1 MNQPGE
7 TTVDASTPHRPDYGR
22 SGANAMPT
30 LIRRRVWLA
39 VVALLVVAGVS
50 AAWWAEGRGIKTSAL
65 RRLFPNNPAYMLK
78 PAVLLVSPA
87 HREGG
92 VMPDAL
98 VRAEFSKPNGRGVDP
113 ATLKDS
119 VLLLKGNAREP
130 VAARVNTDAV
140 GSVIVLTPDK
150 PLEFNASYTFEV
162 LPALKDTGGAAFEH
176 FVCTFSTAAG
186 NVYTEYP
193 AAGQK
198 QEQPASAGHWY
209 TGVAFGPDGKL
220 YASTLA
226 GQIVRFAVAADGS
239 LSAPQVISTVLANNR
254 GPRLCTGLVFDPA
267 STADHPV
274 VYLAH
279 GVFPFDGPPP
289 QATAKTSTSG
299 TPHALSKKQIPD
311 WSGKL
316 SRLSGANLEK
326 YEDVLV
332 GLPRARYDH
341 TTGQPVFGPDGAIY
355 FGQASNT
362 AMGEPDHEWGLRPE
376 RLLTAAVMR
385 LDVAMLAGK
394 PLPVNVQTGEGGT
407 YDPYAA
413 GAPLTLFATGT
424 RNCYDLLFH
433 SNGRFYGTCNGS
445 ARGGNTPGTPPDG
458 RSPARRPDA
467 AASGPYDGPLVPTLT
482 GVGTQNDYLFRLER
496 GGYYGH
502 PNPTRAEFVMNG
514 GNPTPG
520 PDACEVAEYPVGVKP
535 DRNWRRPAHDF
546 GKNLSPNGVM
556 EYTGD
561 AFPALKGKILTVRF
575 SGGKDVVALTPDD
588 ATGDVRETI
597 TGLDGFTHFY
607 DPIDLCQS
615 PATGFL
621 YVAEHTGKTIT
632 LVRPVPGGVSHK
644 AVRLDVAPTGTA
656 PAQSPQPI
664 VSNPTGLLGF
674 CQE

>member
-1 MNQPGE
+1 M
-7 TTVDASTPHRPDYGR
+7 TTPSDATDSTLPPSPSHRPDYGR
-22 SGANAMPT
+22 ERGGVVRALRGGRTWA
-30 LIRRRVWLA
+30 LLA
-39 VVALLVVAGVS
+39 VVGVLLVAGL
-50 AAWWAEGRGIKTSAL
+50 AGGFWASGRGYKTSAL
-65 RRLFPNNPAYMLK
+65 RRLFPSDPAYMRK
-78 PAVLLVSPA
+78 PVVRLVNPEQ
-87 HREGG
+87 REGG
-92 VMPDAL
+92 VMPDAH
-98 VRAEFSKPNGRGVDP
+98 VRAEFTKPNGRGVDP
-113 ATLKDS
+113 ATLEGS

-140 GSVIVLTPDK
+140 GSVIVLTPEK
-150 PLEFNASYTFEV
+150 PLEFNASYSFEV

-176 FVCTFSTAAG
+176 FVSTFSTAAG
-186 NVYTEYP
+186 NVYTEMP
-193 AAGQK
+193 TAGQK
-198 QEQPASAGHWY
+198 VEQPDTNGHWY
-209 TGVAFGPDGKL
+209 TGVTFGPDGKL

-226 GQIVRFAVAADGS
+226 GQVVRYSVAGDGS
-239 LSAPQVISTVLANNR
+239 LSAPQVISTVLAHNR
-254 GPRLCTGLVFDPA
+254 GPRLCTGLAFDPK
-267 STADHPV
+267 STADRPV

-279 GVFPFDGPPP
+279 GVFPFDGVPDK
-289 QATAKTSTSG
+289 ATAKTSG
-299 TPHALSKKQIPD
+299 TPHALTKKQIPD

-316 SRLSGANLEK
+316 SRLSGANLEN

-341 TTGQPVFGPDGAIY
+341 TTGQPTFGPDGALY

-385 LDVAMLAGK
+385 LDLSALAGK
-394 PLPVNVQTGEGGT
+394 PLPLDIKTAEGGT
-407 YDPYAA
+407 YDPFAA

-433 SNGRFYGTCNGS
+433 SNGRFYATCNGS
-445 ARGGNTPGTPPDG
+445 ARGGNTPATPPAG
-458 RSPARRPDA
+458 QTLPHRPDA
-467 AASGPYDGPLVPTLT
+467 ATAGAYAGPAVPGLT
-482 GVGTQNDYLFRLER
+482 AVGTQNDYLFQLVR

-502 PNPTRAEFVMNG
+502 PNPTRAEYVMNG
-514 GNPTPG
+514 GNPTAGRDP
-520 PDACEVAEYPVGVKP
+520 CEVAEYPVGVQP

-561 AFPALKGKILTVRF
+561 AFPGLKGKILTVRF
-575 SGGKDVVALTPDD
+575 SGGKDVVALTPDET
-588 ATGDVRETI
+588 TGDIRETI

-632 LVRPVPGGVSHK
+632 LVRPVSGGVSKK
-644 AVRLDVAPTGTA
+644 AVRQDVSAPGMPA
-656 PAQSPQPI
+656 PPQSLPMVSTPQG
-664 VSNPTGLLGF
+664 S
-674 CQE
+674 